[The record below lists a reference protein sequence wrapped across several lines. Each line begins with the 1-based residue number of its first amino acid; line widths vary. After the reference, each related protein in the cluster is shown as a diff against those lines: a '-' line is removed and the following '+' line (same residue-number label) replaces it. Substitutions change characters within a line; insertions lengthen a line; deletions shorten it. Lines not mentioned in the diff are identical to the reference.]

1 MDRITGPLLEQFTR
15 EHGLAALPEEDR
27 FEHFA
32 TFLVLGRHCAESFD
46 TRDVVVGGGND
57 TGIDGLAVLVNG
69 ALVTDVD
76 AFSDIASKPGSLD
89 PTFVFVQAER
99 SSNFETAKVATFG
112 FGAVDFFS
120 ETPRLTRSETI
131 TEAADL
137 ASAVFQQS
145 GRFHRGNPTC
155 RLAYVTT
162 GQWRGDNNLEA
173 RRDGV
178 VQDLRQLG
186 LFRDVTFDFLGADDV
201 RRLFVA
207 TQNAVSKAFSFPNR
221 IVVPEIP
228 GVKEAYV
235 GLLPAKEF
243 VALLDDGSGQIL
255 RSVFYDNVRDF
266 QDYNAV
272 NSNMRETLASD
283 IDRRRFAVMNNGIT
297 IIAKNMLATGNRLQ
311 IEDFQVVNGCQTS
324 HVLFDAR
331 DTLDES
337 VVVPLRLICSDDEAV
352 IASIVK
358 ATNRQTE
365 VKDEQLLALS
375 DFQKKLEAF
384 FPTARRDQ
392 PLYYERR
399 SRQYNALAH
408 VEKTRIVAP
417 RDLIRAFAATCLE
430 EPHRTTRNYSGLME
444 TLGRRIFGPED
455 RVELYFYAASALY
468 RLEFL
473 FRRGLL
479 ASTPRAARY
488 HLLLAARLLLTPDP
502 MPRANSREAAAWA
515 ERHSQAMWDPD
526 MAQGLFENAATVVA
540 DVAGGNFHRDN
551 IRTEPFTE
559 RVKAQAIARSAQ
571 RTA

>member
-1 MDRITGPLLEQFTR
+1 MDRITGPLLEQFSR
-15 EHGLAALPEEDR
+15 EHGLGALPEEDR

-32 TFLVLGRHCAESFD
+32 TFLVLGRHCPDTFD
-46 TRDVVVGGGND
+46 TQDIVVGGGSD

-69 ALVTDVD
+69 ALVTDID
-76 AFSDIASKPGSLD
+76 AFNDLATTPGSLD
-89 PTFVFVQAER
+89 PSFVFVQAER

-112 FGAVDFFS
+112 FGVGDFFS
-120 ETPRLTRSETI
+120 ETPRLTRSAAI
-131 TEAADL
+131 SEAAEL
-137 ASAVFQQS
+137 AGAIFRQS
-145 GRFHRGNPTC
+145 GRFQRGNPTC

-162 GQWRGDNNLEA
+162 GQWRGDANLEA
-173 RRDGV
+173 RRAAV
-178 VQDLRQLG
+178 IEDLRQLG
-186 LFRDVTFDFLGADDV
+186 LFREVTFEFLGADDV

-207 TQNAVSKAFSFPNR
+207 TQNAVSRSFSFPNR

-235 GLLPAKEF
+235 GLLPARDF

-266 QDYNAV
+266 QDYNPV
-272 NSNMRETLASD
+272 NSNIREALASATE
-283 IDRRRFAVMNNGIT
+283 RRRFAVMNNGIT
-297 IIAKNMLATGNRLQ
+297 VIAKNMLATGNRFQ

-324 HVLFDAR
+324 HVLFNAR
-331 DTLDES
+331 ENLDES
-337 VVVPLRLICSDDEAV
+337 VMVPLRLICSDDDAV

-375 DFQKKLEAF
+375 DFQKKLEAY
-384 FPTARRDQ
+384 FPTARRGQ

-399 SRQYNALAH
+399 SRQYNAIAK
-408 VEKTRIVAP
+408 VEKTRVIAP

-430 EPHRTTRNYSGLME
+430 EPHRTTRNYSALLE

-468 RLEFL
+468 RIEFL

-479 ASTPRAARY
+479 AQTPRAARY
-488 HLLLAARLLLTPDP
+488 HLLLAARLLVTPDP
-502 MPRANSREAAAWA
+502 MPRANSHEAAAWA
-515 ERHSQAMWDPD
+515 SGHTDAMWEPD
-526 MAQGLFENAATVVA
+526 RAQALFEEAARVV
-540 DVAGGNFHRDN
+540 DEVAGGNFHRDN
-551 IRTEPFTE
+551 IRTEPFTQ
-559 RVKAQAIARSAQ
+559 RVKAAALARA
-571 RTA
+571 RR